1 MHRGRGQIR
10 ISDFFVVQF
19 RDEKRW
25 FLREHGGILLDFEL
39 VKKLNYRISE
49 GFSRTVVRGYF
60 RK

>member
-1 MHRGRGQIR
+1 MR

-19 RDEKRW
+19 PDEKRW